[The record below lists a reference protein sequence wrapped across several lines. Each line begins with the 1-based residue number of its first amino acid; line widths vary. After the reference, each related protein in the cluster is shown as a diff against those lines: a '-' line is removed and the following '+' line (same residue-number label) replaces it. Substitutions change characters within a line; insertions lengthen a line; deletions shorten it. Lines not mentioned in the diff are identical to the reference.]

1 MELIVK
7 TALSPKNLAQ
17 AIGISESS
25 LKRWADDGQIHVMRT
40 AGGHRRIAVEEAV
53 RFIREMGIP
62 LVQPDAL
69 GLGDLVQPG
78 KDSQA
83 PESAA
88 ERLFMHLR
96 TGEAEQ
102 ARGLMISL
110 YLAGHSIAAIADG
123 PIRLALQRLGEM
135 WKHDSAGIFLEH
147 RATEICVQAVQHLR
161 LLVEER
167 DGNLVAVG
175 GAPGRD
181 PYLLPTLLA
190 AIALKSEGVQAVNL
204 GPNTPFEALHE
215 AVLQHRPALVWLSVS
230 HLEEPRKLEKELSRF
245 AGSLA
250 DAGVMFVLGGQAL
263 HKLHVVRGGNIH
275 IGQSMAELAAFAK
288 GLRASKTPVNPL
300 FTPAKRA
307 RS

>member
-1 MELIVK
+1 MK
-7 TALSPKNLAQ
+7 TVLSPKNLAQ

-25 LKRWADDGQIHVMRT
+25 LKRWADDGQIRVMRT
-40 AGGHRRIAVEEAV
+40 AGGHRRIAMEEAV
-53 RFIREMGIP
+53 RFIREIGIP

-69 GLGDLVQPG
+69 GLGELMG
-78 KDSQA
+78 TCEELHA
-83 PESAA
+83 TESCA
-88 ERLFMHLR
+88 ERLFLHLR
-96 TGEAEQ
+96 AGTVEQ
-102 ARGLMISL
+102 ARGLIISL
-110 YLAGHSIAAIADG
+110 YLAGHSVAAIADG
-123 PIRLALQRLGEM
+123 PIRLAMQRLGEM

-147 RATEICVQAVQHLR
+147 RATEICVQAVQHLG
-161 LLVEER
+161 LLVQQQAG
-167 DGNLVAVG
+167 DLAAVG
-175 GAPGRD
+175 GGAVRD

-190 AIALKSEGVQAVNL
+190 AIALKNEGVQAVNL

-230 HLEEPRKLEKELSRF
+230 HVEEPRKLEQDLSRF

-263 HKLHVVRGGNIH
+263 HKLHVVRGENIH

-288 GLRASKTPVNPL
+288 GLRAAQATRNCPSTPSE
-300 FTPAKRA
+300 RA

>member
-1 MELIVK
+1 VEFLVK
-7 TALSPKNLAQ
+7 AALSPKNLAQ

-25 LKRWADDGQIHVMRT
+25 LKRWADDGRIQVMRT
-40 AGGHRRIAVEEAV
+40 AGGHRRIAVGEAV
-53 RFIREMGIP
+53 RFIREIGIP

-69 GLGDLVQPG
+69 GLGKLMG
-78 KDSQA
+78 
-83 PESAA
+83 
-88 ERLFMHLR
+88 
-96 TGEAEQ
+96 TGEELRLTESCADQLFLRLRAGAAEQ
-102 ARGLMISL
+102 ARGLILSL
-110 YLAGHSIAAIADG
+110 YLAGQSVAAIADG

-167 DGNLVAVG
+167 DGDLVAVG

-204 GPNTPFEALHE
+204 GPNTPLEALHE

-263 HKLHVVRGGNIH
+263 HKLHVVRGENIH

-288 GLRASKTPVNPL
+288 GLRAAQATRNCPSTPSE
-300 FTPAKRA
+300 RA